1 MKSDWVTSSVFVF
14 FQEVNKSAGTA
25 VTSCSTDTPSSS
37 CAQSESSGP
46 LLPAATC
53 WSVSNGT
60 LVKTA
65 TSAAGVVQ
73 LPGGFTI
80 VPGVFEP
87 ESPFI
92 LSF

>member
-1 MKSDWVTSSVFVF
+1 MSS
-14 FQEVNKSAGTA
+14 SAE
-25 VTSCSTDTPSSS
+25 TPSSS
-37 CAQSESSGP
+37 SVQSESSGS

-73 LPGGFTI
+73 LPAGFTL
-80 VPGVFEP
+80 VPGVC
-87 ESPFI
+87 
-92 LSF
+92 LS